1 MKVTLNGV
9 SGHSAK
15 IHAGDRWSIGPE
27 PVLTPLPLLMGR
39 HVLDSPNKRRWNAP
53 LLVQVSKVT
62 DHLALVLQ
70 RTATGNGV
78 F

>member
-1 MKVTLNGV
+1 MEAALNGA

-15 IHAGDRWSIGPE
+15 IHAEDPCSTGPE
-27 PVLTPLPLLMGR
+27 PVLTPLTPLVGR
-39 HVLDSPNKRRWNAP
+39 HVLDNLTKQSWDAT

-62 DHLALVLQ
+62 GYLALALQ